1 MPSGRSQIRTYDPQS
16 SAVFLKTNEE
26 FGGLSN
32 MAPGFPLIVNG
43 VTIRTSE
50 ALYQACRFPQRT
62 DVQRQIITERSPM
75 TAKMRSKP
83 FRKDTRPDWET
94 VRVSVMRWCLRVK
107 LAQNWERF
115 GKLLLSTGDK
125 PIVEKKV
132 RRKDFWGATVM
143 PDGLLVGKNVL
154 GRLLMELREQL
165 RLENLAKLRIVEP
178 LAIPDFLLFG
188 EPIEVIH
195 ASESASYAGG
205 EEHQQPAPRE
215 LLIPDCMM
223 QSSLFDRPASSQDP
237 RTGQEE
243 PRATWNGSGRGLRPY
258 PEYKQSCVLWLG
270 RIPAH
275 WPETR
280 AKYFFKEIDERSQT
294 GDEEMLSVSHIT
306 GVTPRSQKNVTMF
319 KAESNV
325 GQKLCQPGD
334 LVINTMWAWMS
345 ALGVSKHDGIVSP
358 AYGVYR
364 PRSNHDYDNYYLD
377 HLLRI
382 EGYRSEYICR
392 STGIR
397 SSRLR
402 LYPDK
407 FLSMRVVCPPLNEQQ
422 TIARFLKAQDRLF
435 RKFIRNKR
443 RLIEL
448 LKEQKQ
454 NVINQAVTRGLNPNV
469 KLKPGGA
476 EWIGDIPEH
485 WEATKLKRVVSF
497 NPSKSETRANPA
509 DAEKVVFLPMEKISV
524 NGDIDCT
531 ETRPLSE
538 VWNGFTYFR
547 RGDVVIAKI
556 TPCFEN
562 GKGAYLKGL
571 ETDFGFGTTELIVL
585 RPSTAI
591 DGAFLRFLTS
601 TKQFLLLG
609 EQYMTGAAGQ
619 QRIPSD
625 FVKNYPI
632 GLPPVEEQREILE
645 HIQER
650 SAEIDQA
657 ITRAQLEIEL
667 MREYR
672 TRLISDVV
680 TGHVDVRGIEVP
692 EVAEEEL
699 LALDDDAGQSDDVVD
714 DEGDMDETD

>member
-1 MPSGRSQIRTYDPQS
+1 M
-16 SAVFLKTNEE
+16 
-26 FGGLSN
+26 
-32 MAPGFPLIVNG
+32 
-43 VTIRTSE
+43 
-50 ALYQACRFPQRT
+50 
-62 DVQRQIITERSPM
+62 
-75 TAKMRSKP
+75 
-83 FRKDTRPDWET
+83 
-94 VRVSVMRWCLRVK
+94 K
-107 LAQNWERF
+107 LA
-115 GKLLLSTGDK
+115 
-125 PIVEKKV
+125 
-132 RRKDFWGATVM
+132 
-143 PDGLLVGKNVL
+143 
-154 GRLLMELREQL
+154 
-165 RLENLAKLRIVEP
+165 
-178 LAIPDFLLFG
+178 
-188 EPIEVIH
+188 
-195 ASESASYAGG
+195 
-205 EEHQQPAPRE
+205 
-215 LLIPDCMM
+215 
-223 QSSLFDRPASSQDP
+223 
-237 RTGQEE
+237 
-243 PRATWNGSGRGLRPY
+243 PY
-258 PEYKQSCVLWLG
+258 PEYKDAVVSWVG
-270 RIPAH
+270 SIPAH
-275 WPETR
+275 WPEKR
-280 AKYFFKEIDERSQT
+280 AKYYFKEIDDRSLT

-325 GQKLCQPGD
+325 GQKRCQPGD
-334 LVINTMWAWMS
+334 LIINTMWAWMS
-345 ALGVSKHDGIVSP
+345 ALGVSNHAGIVSP

-364 PRSNHDYDNYYLD
+364 PRSNQDYDYYYLD
-377 HLLRI
+377 SLLRI

-407 FLSMRVVCPPLNEQQ
+407 FLSMPVVCPPQEEQQ

-443 RLIEL
+443 RFIEL

-454 NVINQAVTRGLNPNV
+454 NVINQAVTRGLDPKV
-469 KLKPGGA
+469 KFKPSGV

-485 WEATKLKRVVSF
+485 WDATKLKRVVSF

-509 DAEKVVFLPMEKISV
+509 DEEKVVFLPMENISV
-524 NGDIDCT
+524 NGDIDCSEKRT
-531 ETRPLSE
+531 LSE

-547 RGDVVIAKI
+547 RGDVVVAKI

-571 ETDFGFGTTELIVL
+571 ESDFGFGTTELIVL
-585 RPSTAI
+585 RPSKAI

-632 GLPPVEEQREILE
+632 GLPPIKEQREILE
-645 HIQER
+645 HIQEK

-657 ITRAQLEIEL
+657 ITRAQREIEL

-680 TGHVDVRGIEVP
+680 TGQVDVRGIEVP
-692 EVAEEEL
+692 EVADEEL
-699 LALDDDAGQSDDVVD
+699 LALEEDTADADDVID
-714 DEGDMDETD
+714 DEGEMDETD